1 MAVLGPLSFTLEVPD
16 LDVGVGFYTDAGLVA
31 DVQGDIARLRCE
43 GQDRDSIILIGGAPR
58 KRLHHISLRAD
69 DLDGMATT
77 VSGAG
82 GKVVAAPSGFED
94 NGLWVEDPHGMLIH
108 LSERPADPELLAA
121 ETAFEVNAPGR
132 VTRKRRSAMLPQSAY
147 APAKPLRIGHIL
159 VFSPDVPASVQ
170 FVIDG
175 LGMGLADRAQ
185 DIIAFTCARR
195 DSDHHVVAFAK
206 SPGVGFH
213 HCSFQVNDPDEVGRG
228 GRALLARSKRGDW
241 GFGRHTI
248 GSNFFHY
255 IQDPWGSWFEYYSD
269 MDHID
274 DHSLWTPTNYGME
287 DSLASWGP
295 DVPHDFVHNYE
306 VDGTGFAEEAV
317 REVMAAI

>member
-1 MAVLGPLSFTLEVPD
+1 MAVLGALSVTLEVPEIE
-16 LDVGVGFYTDAGLVA
+16 VGVKFYTDAGLVGT
-31 DVQGDIARLRCE
+31 VEKNVARFRCE
-43 GQDRDSIILIGGAPR
+43 GQERDTIVLLGGAEK

-69 DLDGMATT
+69 DLDGMADT
-77 VSGAG
+77 VGEHG
-82 GKVVAAPSGFED
+82 GQVVSAPAGFED

-108 LSERPADPELLAA
+108 LSERPADPELIAA
-121 ETAFEVNAPGR
+121 AAPFEVNAPGR
-132 VTRKRRSAMLPQSAY
+132 VTRKRRSAMLPQSAH
-147 APAKPLRIGHIL
+147 APVEPLRLGHIL
-159 VFSPDVPASVQ
+159 LFSPDVPRSVE
-170 FVIDG
+170 FVTEA
-175 LGMGLADRAQ
+175 LGMGLSDRAQ
-185 DIIAFTCARR
+185 DIIAFCCAKK

-213 HCSFQVNDPDEVGRG
+213 HASLQVHDPDEVGRG
-228 GRALLARSKRGDW
+228 GRALLAKSGRGDW

-287 DSLASWGP
+287 DSLANWGP
-295 DVPHDFVHNYE
+295 EVPHDFVHNYE
-306 VDGTGFAEEAV
+306 VEPEKTVEA
-317 REVMAAI
+317 A